1 MPCVS
6 ASWPRVPQEISVIG
20 FDDIDMVSI
29 LASGPTL
36 LPDVL
41 RSKSRL
47 LFALLTAAA
56 IVSLLAAPTPSGV
69 PGQPLLSGAQVD
81 ARVLAII
88 DRSCRD
94 CHSEMTQYPWYAY
107 VAPISW
113 WIKRDVSQGR
123 LHLNLSRWNE
133 YSPVRK
139 QRSLSEIANQVK
151 DREMPLSEYIL
162 MHRDAQLS
170 EGDVDAIFRWTQR
183 ERARLIAE
191 SQR

>member
-1 MPCVS
+1 M
-6 ASWPRVPQEISVIG
+6 R
-20 FDDIDMVSI
+20 F
-29 LASGPTL
+29 
-36 LPDVL
+36 
-41 RSKSRL
+41 KSRL
-47 LFALLTAAA
+47 LFALLTATA
-56 IVSLLAAPTPSGV
+56 IVSLLTAPSRSGV
-69 PGQPLLSGAQVD
+69 PGQPLLSGTQVD

-113 WIKRDVSQGR
+113 WIQRDVSQGN
-123 LHLNLSRWNE
+123 LNLSRWNE

-170 EGDVDAIFRWTQR
+170 EGDVDAVFRWTQR